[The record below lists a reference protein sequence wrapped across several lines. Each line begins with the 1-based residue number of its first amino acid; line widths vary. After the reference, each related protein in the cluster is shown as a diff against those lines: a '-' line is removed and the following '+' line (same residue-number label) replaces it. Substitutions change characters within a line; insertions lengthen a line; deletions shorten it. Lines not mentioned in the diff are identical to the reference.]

1 MRAGVMG
8 VVFAAGWTPCI
19 GPILSGIIALATMSA
34 TAWSGVSL
42 MVAYCLGLGLPI
54 VAVASVRA
62 VTSASTGSG
71 VITSGSRW
79 RAEACWW
86 SSVFS

>member
-1 MRAGVMG
+1 MG
-8 VVFAAGWTPCI
+8 VVFGAGWTPCV
-19 GPILSGIIALATMSA
+19 GPILSGILALATMSA

-54 VAVASVRA
+54 VAVALGSA
-62 VTSASTGSG
+62 QVTRRFDGSG